1 MVNVSMVSNVQPN
14 ASSEFLPEL
23 MFEVEPTVRCN
34 AYCIMCPR
42 EYTPKRQD
50 LDVETYSTILD
61 RIEEYPVAGL
71 KTIHFCGLGE
81 PSMSA
86 HILDFVSMAHERKI
100 ATSMQTNAK
109 SLTPDLSAKL
119 IDAGLSGFFVSV
131 GGAKKETY
139 EFVLRGCKF
148 ENFVENVEALL
159 ENKRGRDVIVTMA
172 LTPTHGTQA
181 ESRAIVE
188 RWRPRGV
195 DFFFAEEGVVTRGGT
210 VPAMKR
216 PVEGAFDSCALEEQV
231 ELARDVG
238 LDSWNAF
245 VFSRL
250 TRQEYQHFAENNRFY
265 CFLKDK
271 LYYIGCD
278 GQYYLGSCDY
288 PKDYPLGHVRDY
300 SIEDMVRMKSGLEP
314 KKICMECDDYEGLY
328 GLSFDRLEPILAAQ
342 EGSKRVYQR
351 VVELALSKGYV
362 SIGA

>member
-1 MVNVSMVSNVQPN
+1 MDLAVPHVEG
-14 ASSEFLPEL
+14 SSRLQGFLPEL

-42 EYTPKRQD
+42 EYTPKRKD
-50 LDVETYSTILD
+50 LDVDTFRVVLD
-61 RIEEYPVAGL
+61 RIEEYPVGL
-71 KTIHFCGLGE
+71 LKIIHFCGLGE
-81 PSMSA
+81 PSMHA
-86 HILDFVSMAHERKI
+86 NIVEFAAMAHQRGI

-109 SLTPDLSAKL
+109 SLTPELSREL

-131 GGAKKETY
+131 GGALKETY
-139 EFVLRGCKF
+139 EFVLRGCKY
-148 ENFVENVEALL
+148 ENFVANVEGLL
-159 ENKRGRDVIVTMA
+159 ENKAGRDVIVTMA

-181 ESRAIVE
+181 ESRQIVE

-216 PVEGAFDSCALEEQV
+216 PVDGAFESCDLGRQV

-250 TRQEYQHFAENNRFY
+250 TREEYENFEAKNKFY

-288 PKDYPLGHVRDY
+288 PKDYPLGNVREH
-300 SIEDMVRMKSGLEP
+300 SIADMVRIKADLEP
-314 KKICMECDDYEGLY
+314 TKMCLECADYEGLY
-328 GLSFDRLEPILAAQ
+328 GLNFDELQPIVESQ
-342 EGSKRVYQR
+342 EGSRRVYQR
-351 VVELALSKGYV
+351 VAEIALRKGYV
-362 SIGA
+362 TLT